1 MNDLTTPAPAQTA
14 PSGPVKPAAR
24 SRIDFSLALQVAGAL
39 VVIVMASVQ
48 IYDILRRL
56 DIVLETAQQSDV
68 HLARVLAEQTRSA
81 LQAVDVVVQDAT
93 VMTDQLRANHPLM
106 HERLRDRI
114 KLVPQIR
121 ELLLSGPD
129 GSIVAAGTDTPPLRD
144 WVAQQQ
150 FFLVHRQQPSAG
162 LFVSAAFHP
171 EGSATW
177 MIALSRRI
185 ADANGGFQGVATAWL
200 DLD

>member
-1 MNDLTTPAPAQTA
+1 MNDLSTPAPAQTA
-14 PSGPVKPAAR
+14 HSEPDKAAAR

-56 DIVLETAQQSDV
+56 DIVLETAQQSYV

-93 VMTDQLRANHPLM
+93 VMTDQLRANHSLM
-106 HERLRDRI
+106 HERLRDHI

-129 GSIVAAGTDTPPLRD
+129 GSIVAAGTDTPPPLRD
-144 WVAQQQ
+144 WVAKQQ
-150 FFLVHRQQPSAG
+150 FFLVHRQQPSTG
-162 LFVSAAFHP
+162 VFVSAAFHP
-171 EGSATW
+171 QGSASW

-185 ADANGGFQGVATAWL
+185 TD
-200 DLD
+200 